1 MSLVRSVPVLPN
13 RLRRPGGQDQH
24 AQRQGMDG
32 TVLLEVEL
40 VVESVMSG
48 LELAEQITSGSVVAL
63 PPLAANLA

>member
-1 MSLVRSVPVLPN
+1 
-13 RLRRPGGQDQH
+13 
-24 AQRQGMDG
+24 MDG